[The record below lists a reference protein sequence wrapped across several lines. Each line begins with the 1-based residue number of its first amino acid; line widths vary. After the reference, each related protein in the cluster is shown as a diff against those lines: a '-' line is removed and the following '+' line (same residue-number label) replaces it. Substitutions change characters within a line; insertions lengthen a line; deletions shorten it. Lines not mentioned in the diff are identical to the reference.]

1 MGLEFDQSQVKWE
14 YFQMSTLLNIRFNE
28 ITIFTHFKISIVTH
42 MPLLAN
48 HYSMIW

>member
-14 YFQMSTLLNIRFNE
+14 YFQMSTLLNVRFNE
-28 ITIFTHFKISIVTH
+28 ITIFTHFKIS